1 MGNVILMVV
10 RHRDLD
16 AVEKLDLHEI
26 QGGYIHRTD
35 GLPKSFDVD
44 GEPWKD
50 LYFDHYDRPANVMLS
65 HYYHYSGSPLF
76 YLDDRLMVG
85 AGHLSSA
92 DYTLAPTF
100 DFDRFVPG
108 LRKVLRQSKYS
119 VLDRRGKLSRPTRSG
134 DKVSLFMLWTDCID
148 RAEKNEHTMIDV
160 AHYCRTGEVRSRTF
174 GSLNHGISAIATLN
188 EDESAVVRLSDTQVN
203 VQRLPRF
210 ELAVT
215 PEECAQ
221 VAAFYAAEDYSKAF
235 GLYNLALTREIAA
248 AHGYLVRAV
257 ASQKIA

>member
-16 AVEKLDLHEI
+16 AVEKLNLHDI
-26 QGGYIHRTD
+26 QGGFIHSVD
-35 GLPKSFDVD
+35 VLPKHFD
-44 GEPWKD
+44 GSEPWKD
-50 LYFDHYDRPANVMLS
+50 RYFDHYERPANVMLS
-65 HYYHYSGSPLF
+65 HYYHYSGSPLL
-76 YLDDRLMVG
+76 YLDDEMMVD
-85 AGHLSSA
+85 AGHLSRA

-100 DFDRFVPG
+100 DFERFVPG
-108 LRKVLRQSKYS
+108 VRKALRQSKHS
-119 VLDRRGKLSRPTRSG
+119 VLDRKGKLSRPTRSG

-148 RAEKNEHTMIDV
+148 RAEKNEHTMADV

-188 EDESAVVRLSDTQVN
+188 QDEAALVRLYDTKVN

-210 ELAVT
+210 VMDIT
-215 PEECAQ
+215 EEERTQ

-235 GLYNLALTREIAA
+235 GLYDLALTREIAA
-248 AHGYLVRAV
+248 AHGYLVRKV
-257 ASQKIA
+257 ASKQIA